1 MAHIRQI
8 STTEATGVLRRIYDE
23 AIARAGR
30 VWGIL
35 RVQSLNP
42 AALEASM
49 GMYKAIMFP
58 APPSSTDRAGGP
70 GSPDD
75 ALRRTG
81 GGPSP
86 LSRSRREMLATVV
99 SRANDCFY

>member
-8 STTEATGVLRRIYDE
+8 PTAEATGLLRRIYDE
-23 AIARAGR
+23 ALARAGR

-42 AALEASM
+42 AALDASI
-49 GMYKAIMFP
+49 GMYKAIMF
-58 APPSSTDRAGGP
+58 
-70 GSPDD
+70 
-75 ALRRTG
+75 
-81 GGPSP
+81 GPSP
-86 LSRSRREMLATVV
+86 LTRAQREMLAAVV